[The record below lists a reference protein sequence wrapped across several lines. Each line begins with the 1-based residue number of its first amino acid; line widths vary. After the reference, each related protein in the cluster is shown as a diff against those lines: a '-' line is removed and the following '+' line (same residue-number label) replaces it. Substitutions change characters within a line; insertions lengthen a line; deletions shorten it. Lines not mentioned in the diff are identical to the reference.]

1 MPPTRRTTRL
11 VKKTEAFFR
20 VLPDTIPT
28 FDHFTP
34 SAWLIEHLGALS
46 ADTPAAKKTLD
57 RAERLFTALNAL
69 KA

>member
-34 SAWLIEHLGALS
+34 SA
-46 ADTPAAKKTLD
+46 KKTLD